1 MRNIISFALL
11 ATTAAFLLSACTT
24 PLAGS
29 TAGVAAE
36 RAPPRDGAAIEA
48 RAPVTSLV
56 SIDGMH
62 PDYLTRGVTPNLSR
76 LAGEGVTAAL
86 RPAWPTKTFPN
97 HYSIVTGLV
106 PDRHGI
112 VGNRFVDPQ
121 FPDEIFTLP
130 RLEPHWWDQA
140 EPIWVTAEKAGI
152 RTATMFWPGSNSK
165 VRGTYPSDWQQFNQ
179 EVSERQRVDAVIDWL
194 RRPAA
199 TRPKFVT
206 LYFDTVDTAGHRHGP
221 DAVETNAAIANADML
236 IGRLLDELEG
246 LGQPANLIITSDHG
260 MAQTSASRVI
270 RLQDIAD
277 PSLYQV
283 IEGGPYAALEPT
295 PGNEAKL
302 SAALLRPH
310 ANMECWARGTMPV
323 RFKYGSNPRTPAFVC
338 LAESGWTV
346 TDRPVDPNYGGGAH
360 GYDNRDPAMLAA
372 FVAHGPAIARGRT
385 LPTGDNVDVYPLLR
399 RLMGLS
405 PATGIDGDDALIA
418 ALD

>member
-1 MRNIISFALL
+1 MRNLVTRTLALG
-11 ATTAAFLLSACTT
+11 AALLLSACAT
-24 PLAGS
+24 PLAGPI
-29 TAGVAAE
+29 AGVVAD
-36 RAPPRDGAAIEA
+36 RAFPRATQQAEA
-48 RAPVTSLV
+48 RAPVTILV

-76 LAGEGVTAAL
+76 LAREGVSASL

-112 VGNRFVDPQ
+112 VGNRFVDPNH
-121 FPDEIFTLP
+121 PDDIFTLP

-152 RTATMFWPGSNSK
+152 RTATMFWPGSNSRI
-165 VRGTYPSDWQQFNQ
+165 RGTYPSDWQQFNQ

-199 TRPKFVT
+199 TRPQFVT

-221 DAVETNAAIANADML
+221 DAAETNAAIAAVDTL
-236 IGRLLDELEG
+236 IGRLVNELAT
-246 LGQPANLIITSDHG
+246 LGQPANLVITSDHG
-260 MAQTSASRVI
+260 MAATSATRVI
-270 RLQDIAD
+270 RLQDVAD
-277 PSLYQV
+277 PALYRV

-295 PGNEAKL
+295 PGNADKL
-302 SAALLRPH
+302 AAALLRTH
-310 ANMECWARGTMPV
+310 ANMECWARGTMPA
-323 RFKYGSNPRTPAFVC
+323 RFQYGRNPRTPAFIC

-346 TDRPVDPNYGGGAH
+346 TDRPVDPGYGGGAH

-372 FVAHGPAIARGRT
+372 FVAHGPAFARGRA
-385 LPTGDNVDVYPLLR
+385 LPDGDNVDVYPLVR
-399 RLMGLS
+399 RLIGLP
-405 PATGIDGDDALIA
+405 PATDIDGGDALIA
-418 ALD
+418 AMD

>member
-1 MRNIISFALL
+1 MRNLVTRTLALG
-11 ATTAAFLLSACTT
+11 AALLLSACTT
-24 PLAGS
+24 PI
-29 TAGVAAE
+29 AGVVADRTFPRASTPAE
-36 RAPPRDGAAIEA
+36 T
-48 RAPVTSLV
+48 RAPVTILV

-62 PDYLTRGVTPNLSR
+62 PDYLTRGITPNLSR
-76 LAGEGVTAAL
+76 LASEGVSAAL

-112 VGNRFVDPQ
+112 VGNRFVDPDY
-121 FPDEIFTLP
+121 PDEIFTLP

-165 VRGTYPSDWQQFNQ
+165 IRGTYPSDWQQFNQ

-194 RRPAA
+194 RRPAV

-221 DAVETNAAIANADML
+221 DASETNAAIGNVDAL
-236 IGRLLDELEG
+236 IGRLLSELDG
-246 LGQPANLIITSDHG
+246 LGQPANLVITSDHG

-270 RLQDIAD
+270 RLQDVAD
-277 PSLYQV
+277 PALYRV

-295 PGNEAKL
+295 PGNEARL
-302 SAALLRPH
+302 ASALLRPH
-310 ANMECWARGTMPV
+310 ANMECWQRGKMPAR
-323 RFKYGSNPRTPAFVC
+323 FQYGRNARTPAFVC

-346 TDRPVDPNYGGGAH
+346 TDRPIDPDYAGGAH
-360 GYDNRDPAMLAA
+360 GYDNLDPAMLAA
-372 FVAHGPAIARGRT
+372 FVGHGPAFARGKT

-399 RLMGLS
+399 RLIGLP
-405 PATGIDGDDALIA
+405 PAIEIDGDDDLIA

>member
-1 MRNIISFALL
+1 MRNLVTRTLAVGAAL
-11 ATTAAFLLSACTT
+11 LLSACAT
-24 PLAGS
+24 PLAGPI
-29 TAGVAAE
+29 AGVVAD
-36 RAPPRDGAAIEA
+36 RAFPRPTSQTVA
-48 RAPVTSLV
+48 RQPVTILV

-76 LAGEGVTAAL
+76 LAREGVSASL

-112 VGNRFVDPQ
+112 VGNRFVDPNH
-121 FPDEIFTLP
+121 PDDIFTLP

-152 RTATMFWPGSNSK
+152 RTATMFWPGSNSRI
-165 VRGTYPSDWQQFNQ
+165 RGTYPSDWQQFNQ

-194 RRPAA
+194 RRPAT
-199 TRPKFVT
+199 TRPQFMT

-221 DAVETNAAIANADML
+221 DAAETNAAIANADAL
-236 IGRLLDELEG
+236 IGRLLSELDG
-246 LGQPANLIITSDHG
+246 LGQPANLVITSDHG

-270 RLQDIAD
+270 RLQDVAD
-277 PSLYQV
+277 PALYRV

-295 PGNEAKL
+295 PGNNAKL

-310 ANMECWARGTMPV
+310 ANMECWARGKMPA
-323 RFKYGSNPRTPAFVC
+323 RFQYGRNPRTPAFIC
-338 LAESGWTV
+338 LAKSGWTV

-360 GYDNRDPAMLAA
+360 GYDNLDPAMLAA
-372 FVAHGPAIARGRT
+372 FVAHGPAFARGRA

-399 RLMGLS
+399 RLIGLP
-405 PATGIDGDDALIA
+405 PATDIDGDDDLIA